1 LKLISRRGFR
11 NLNSRRSR
19 NRAPRRV
26 FYKRQFSSNAFV
38 RRKLNYNFSSGIQTM
53 GPVRNVINITT
64 TTEGNFN
71 ALNYAN
77 NNNLYGFEE
86 FLQKAD
92 DFSLFK
98 IDYIHVT
105 VYPNQKAN
113 TPTIASPLYVAMDWF
128 GDRNYNFIYSD
139 NVKIVTPSK
148 VNVKHFTFR
157 PVNTII
163 NGVNLRDWTPIGV
176 TIPGRLMLY
185 SEQQNQDIWRVRI
198 EYRVKF
204 AYAKDHTPN
213 QLKLE
218 KMEFSIM
225 SQESIPEEEKLE
237 GDSDEEEE
245 SKIVSKSFKSEIK
258 EITSQLEDIKE
269 DRKKS
274 NISVL
279 QDHTDRVI
287 EEFKLNR
294 RLEEL
299 KKERRKRRNQ
309 NKKKRREKEEYLKD
323 KLALKN
329 IKKENEW
336 NKEKYIKNL
345 QQEIENLK
353 KRNQWLEIEYDLY
366 HKRKDK
372 NDKYKNY
379 LDKKAEDLKA
389 ERKIID
395 EYHANRGRT
404 MLTDE
409 DYRYNLMQ
417 QHFKENRRRKRQGK
431 SPLKERMVD
440 IALKNRPTFGNDCS
454 GYGINPI
461 V

>member
-1 LKLISRRGFR
+1 
-11 NLNSRRSR
+11 
-19 NRAPRRV
+19 
-26 FYKRQFSSNAFV
+26 
-38 RRKLNYNFSSGIQTM
+38 M

-163 NGVNLRDWTPIGV
+163 NGVNLRDWTPIGA

-218 KMEFSIM
+218 KMEFSIL
-225 SQESIPEEEKLE
+225 SEESIPEEEKLE

-245 SKIVSKSFKSEIK
+245 SKKISRSFKSEIK
-258 EITSQLEDIKE
+258 EITDKLQDISD
-269 DRKKS
+269 DRKRS
-274 NISVL
+274 GCTLSE
-279 QDHTDRVI
+279 DHTSRVI
-287 EEFKLNR
+287 EEFKLNKE
-294 RLEEL
+294 LEEL

-309 NKKKRREKEEYLKD
+309 NKR
-323 KLALKN
+323 
-329 IKKENEW
+329 
-336 NKEKYIKNL
+336 
-345 QQEIENLK
+345 
-353 KRNQWLEIEYDLY
+353 
-366 HKRKDK
+366 KRK
-372 NDKYKNY
+372 
-379 LDKKAEDLKA
+379 
-389 ERKIID
+389 
-395 EYHANRGRT
+395 
-404 MLTDE
+404 
-409 DYRYNLMQ
+409 
-417 QHFKENRRRKRQGK
+417 
-431 SPLKERMVD
+431 
-440 IALKNRPTFGNDCS
+440 
-454 GYGINPI
+454 
-461 V
+461 

>member
-1 LKLISRRGFR
+1 
-11 NLNSRRSR
+11 
-19 NRAPRRV
+19 
-26 FYKRQFSSNAFV
+26 
-38 RRKLNYNFSSGIQTM
+38 M

-163 NGVNLRDWTPIGV
+163 NGVNLRDWTPIGA

-218 KMEFSIM
+218 KMEFSIL
-225 SQESIPEEEKLE
+225 SEESIPEEEKLE

-245 SKIVSKSFKSEIK
+245 NKKISKSFKSEIK
-258 EITSQLEDIKE
+258 EITDKLQDISDERKRSGCTLSE
-269 DRKKS
+269 DRTS
-274 NISVL
+274 
-279 QDHTDRVI
+279 RVI
-287 EEFKLNR
+287 EEFKLNKE
-294 RLEEL
+294 LEEL

-309 NKKKRREKEEYLKD
+309 NKKKRKEKIEYMKD
-323 KLALKN
+323 KLAIKN
-329 IKKENEW
+329 VKKENEW
-336 NKEKYIKNL
+336 NKEKYVKEL
-345 QQEIENLK
+345 QKEIEKLK
-353 KRNQWLEIEYDLY
+353 EQNQWLKIEYDLY
-366 HKRKDK
+366 HKRKSK
-372 NDKYKNY
+372 NDKYKEY
-379 LDKKAEDLKA
+379 LDRKAEDLKA
-389 ERKIID
+389 ERRIID
-395 EYHANRGRT
+395 KYHEGMSKT
-404 MLTDE
+404 GITE
-409 DYRYNLMQ
+409 EKHHYNLMQ
-417 QHFKENRRRKRQGK
+417 QHFKENRRRKRMGK

-440 IALKNRPTFGNDCS
+440 IELKHGTNFGNDFGGS
-454 GYGINPI
+454 GVNPI